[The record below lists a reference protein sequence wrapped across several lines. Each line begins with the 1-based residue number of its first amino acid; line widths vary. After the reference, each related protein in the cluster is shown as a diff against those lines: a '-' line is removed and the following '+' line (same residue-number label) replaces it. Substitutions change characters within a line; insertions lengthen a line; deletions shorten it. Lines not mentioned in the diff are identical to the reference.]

1 MEDDR
6 LKPGLD
12 YFSQKGWSPF
22 PFQIQ
27 AWTDYLDGKS
37 GLLNAPTGSGKTYAL
52 WFGILLNYIQN
63 NPTDWRTPR
72 KNGLQVIWVTPLRAL
87 AQDLQKAMQEACIGL
102 GLPWNVSVRNGDTDA
117 KTRASFKR
125 NPPECL
131 ITTPETLHIL
141 LSQKDTQPLF
151 ENLRCVVVDEWHE
164 LVGNKRG
171 VQVQLALAYLQ
182 AKCRHPFMRWAIS
195 ATLGNLQEA
204 ASTLLGNELPIHII
218 KAKLHKEIRLQ
229 SIFPEEI
236 EKYPW
241 SGHLGLRLVDQVIE
255 TIEAGRSVLL
265 FTNTRSQTEMW
276 YQKILEI
283 RPDWAGWM
291 AMHHGSLDSSIR
303 SWVENALHEGIL
315 KVVVCTSS
323 LDLGVDFRPVDR
335 VIQIGSPKGVS
346 RFVQRA
352 GRAGHQPGL
361 PSKVFFVPTNA
372 LELIEAAALRHA
384 IEEEDLESQYPPVLP
399 YDVLI
404 QFLVTLAV
412 GEGFEPQSLFELV
425 KKTKSY
431 AALSWEE
438 YQWILEFI
446 TKGGSSL
453 GSYDDYLKVVVE
465 EDGMYRVKNK
475 KIAMKHRLSMGTI
488 VSDVSMKVKFKN
500 GAYLGTVEEYFIAK
514 LKVGDRFYFAGR
526 NLELLY
532 VKGLD
537 AVVQVTTK
545 KTNQVVSWM
554 GARMSLSSKLA
565 HQLREIFK
573 GYNQGIIR
581 SEEVRRVLP
590 ILDLQQQLSLVPDN
604 QTFLIESLQTR
615 EGHHLFFYPFEGRMV
630 HELLSAL
637 LAYRIAQ
644 RFPISFSMAMND
656 YGFELFSD
664 VRVDIEELLEEDL
677 FSLDQL
683 EEDILH
689 CINESELSKRK
700 FREIASIAGLVFQG
714 YPGKPT
720 SFKHIQA
727 NSGLLFQVF
736 EEYDPENLLLKQARA
751 EALNQQ
757 MEQEMFVEAVRKI
770 NRQSIQV
777 LYPSQFTPFSF
788 PILVDRLSRTSL
800 SSESVEDKITKILA
814 QMNLDS

>member
-1 MEDDR
+1 
-6 LKPGLD
+6 
-12 YFSQKGWSPF
+12 YV
-22 PFQIQ
+22 
-27 AWTDYLDGKS
+27 
-37 GLLNAPTGSGKTYAL
+37 
-52 WFGILLNYIQN
+52 QN
-63 NPTDWRTPR
+63 NPDNWKKSQ
-72 KNGLQVIWVTPLRAL
+72 KNGLQIIWVTPLRAL
-87 AQDLQKAMQEACIGL
+87 AQDLQKAMQEACNEL
-102 GLPWNVSVRNGDTDA
+102 GLPWMVAVRNGDTDA

-141 LSQKDTQPLF
+141 LSQKDTEALF
-151 ENLRCVVVDEWHE
+151 ENLRCVIVDEWHE

-182 AKCRHPFMRWAIS
+182 AKCNHPFRRWAIS
-195 ATLGNLQEA
+195 ATLGNLEQA
-204 ASTLLGNELPIHII
+204 AKTLLGNELPLHII
-218 KAKLHKEIRLQ
+218 KAKVQKEIRITSL
-229 SIFPEEI
+229 FPEEI

-241 SGHLGLRLVDQVIE
+241 SGHLGIRMIDQVIQ
-255 TIEAGRSVLL
+255 TIEEGKSVLV

-291 AMHHGSLDSSIR
+291 AMHHGSLDSQIR
-303 SWVENALHEGIL
+303 AWVENALHEGIL

-361 PSKVFFVPTNA
+361 PSLVFFVPTNA

-384 IEEEDLESQYPPVLP
+384 IEQDDLESQFPPALP

-412 GEGFEPQSLFELV
+412 GEGFEPDSLYEII
-425 KKTKSY
+425 KKTDSY
-431 AALSWEE
+431 AALSPEE

-453 GSYDDYLKVVVE
+453 GSYDDFLKVVVE
-465 EDGMYRVKNK
+465 KDGMYRVKNK

-526 NLELLY
+526 NLELLF

-545 KTNQVVSWM
+545 KANQVVSWM
-554 GARMSLSSKLA
+554 GARMSLSSKLS
-565 HQLREIFK
+565 QQIQEIFK
-573 GYNQGIIR
+573 AYNQGIVR
-581 SEEVRRVLP
+581 SEEVKQVLP
-590 ILDLQQQLSLVPDN
+590 ILDLQQQLSLVPDA

-615 EGHHLFFYPFEGRMV
+615 EGFHLFFYPFEGRMV

-644 RFPISFSMAMND
+644 RFPVSFSMAMND
-656 YGFELFSD
+656 YGFELYSD
-664 VRVDIEELLEEDL
+664 VQLDIEELMEEDL

-689 CINESELSKRK
+689 CINESELAKRK

-736 EEYDPENLLLKQARA
+736 EDYEPDNLLLKQARS
-751 EALNQQ
+751 EVLNQQ
-757 MEQEMFVEAVRKI
+757 MEQELVIEAVRKI

-777 LYPSQFTPFSF
+777 RYPSQLTPFSF

-800 SSESVEDKITKILA
+800 SSESVEDKIAKILA
-814 QMNLDS
+814 QMDLDA

>member
-1 MEDDR
+1 
-6 LKPGLD
+6 
-12 YFSQKGWSPF
+12 
-22 PFQIQ
+22 
-27 AWTDYLDGKS
+27 LDGKS
-37 GLLNAPTGSGKTYAL
+37 GLLNAPTGSGKTFAL
-52 WFGILLNYIQN
+52 WFGVVLNYIQN
-63 NPTDWRTPR
+63 NPSDWKNPR
-72 KNGLQVIWVTPLRAL
+72 KNRLQIIWVTPLRAL
-87 AQDLQKAMQEACIGL
+87 AQDLQKAMQEACNEL
-102 GLPWNVSVRNGDTDA
+102 GLPWMVAVRNGDTDA

-141 LSQKDTQPLF
+141 LSQKDTEALF
-151 ENLRCVVVDEWHE
+151 ENLRCVIVDEWHE

-182 AKCRHPFMRWAIS
+182 AKCNHPFRRWAIS
-195 ATLGNLQEA
+195 ATLGNLEQA
-204 ASTLLGNELPIHII
+204 AKTLLGNELPLHII
-218 KAKLHKEIRLQ
+218 KAKVQKEIRITSL
-229 SIFPEEI
+229 FPEEI

-241 SGHLGLRLVDQVIE
+241 SGHLGIRMIDQVIQ
-255 TIEAGRSVLL
+255 TIEEGKSVLV

-291 AMHHGSLDSSIR
+291 AMHHGSLDSQIR
-303 SWVENALHEGIL
+303 AWVENALHEGIL

-361 PSKVFFVPTNA
+361 PSLVFFVPTNA

-384 IEEEDLESQYPPVLP
+384 IEQDDLESQFPPALP

-412 GEGFEPQSLFELV
+412 GEGFEPDSLYEII
-425 KKTKSY
+425 KKTDSY
-431 AALSWEE
+431 AALSPEE

-453 GSYDDYLKVVVE
+453 GSYDDFLKVVVE
-465 EDGMYRVKNK
+465 KDGMYRVKNK

-526 NLELLY
+526 NLELLF

-545 KTNQVVSWM
+545 KANQVVSWM
-554 GARMSLSSKLA
+554 GARMSLSSKLS
-565 HQLREIFK
+565 QQIQEIFK
-573 GYNQGIIR
+573 AYNQGIVR
-581 SEEVRRVLP
+581 SEEVKQVLP
-590 ILDLQQQLSLVPDN
+590 ILDLQQQLSLVPDA

-615 EGHHLFFYPFEGRMV
+615 EGFHLFFYPFEGRMV

-644 RFPISFSMAMND
+644 RFPVSFSMAMND
-656 YGFELFSD
+656 YGFELYSD
-664 VRVDIEELLEEDL
+664 VQLDIEELMEEDL

-689 CINESELSKRK
+689 CINESELAKRK

-736 EEYDPENLLLKQARA
+736 EDYEPDNLLLKQARS
-751 EALNQQ
+751 EVLNQQ
-757 MEQEMFVEAVRKI
+757 MEQELVIEAVRKI

-777 LYPSQFTPFSF
+777 RYPSQLTPFSF

-800 SSESVEDKITKILA
+800 SSESVEDKIAKILA
-814 QMNLDS
+814 QMDLDA

>member
-1 MEDDR
+1 
-6 LKPGLD
+6 
-12 YFSQKGWSPF
+12 
-22 PFQIQ
+22 
-27 AWTDYLDGKS
+27 
-37 GLLNAPTGSGKTYAL
+37 
-52 WFGILLNYIQN
+52 
-63 NPTDWRTPR
+63 
-72 KNGLQVIWVTPLRAL
+72 
-87 AQDLQKAMQEACIGL
+87 
-102 GLPWNVSVRNGDTDA
+102 
-117 KTRASFKR
+117 
-125 NPPECL
+125 
-131 ITTPETLHIL
+131 
-141 LSQKDTQPLF
+141 
-151 ENLRCVVVDEWHE
+151 
-164 LVGNKRG
+164 
-171 VQVQLALAYLQ
+171 
-182 AKCRHPFMRWAIS
+182 
-195 ATLGNLQEA
+195 
-204 ASTLLGNELPIHII
+204 
-218 KAKLHKEIRLQ
+218 
-229 SIFPEEI
+229 
-236 EKYPW
+236 
-241 SGHLGLRLVDQVIE
+241 
-255 TIEAGRSVLL
+255 
-265 FTNTRSQTEMW
+265 
-276 YQKILEI
+276 
-283 RPDWAGWM
+283 
-291 AMHHGSLDSSIR
+291 
-303 SWVENALHEGIL
+303 
-315 KVVVCTSS
+315 
-323 LDLGVDFRPVDR
+323 
-335 VIQIGSPKGVS
+335 
-346 RFVQRA
+346 
-352 GRAGHQPGL
+352 
-361 PSKVFFVPTNA
+361 
-372 LELIEAAALRHA
+372 
-384 IEEEDLESQYPPVLP
+384 
-399 YDVLI
+399 
-404 QFLVTLAV
+404 
-412 GEGFEPQSLFELV
+412 
-425 KKTKSY
+425 
-431 AALSWEE
+431 
-438 YQWILEFI
+438 
-446 TKGGSSL
+446 
-453 GSYDDYLKVVVE
+453 
-465 EDGMYRVKNK
+465 
-475 KIAMKHRLSMGTI
+475 MKHRLSMGTI

-573 GYNQGIIR
+573 EYNQGIIR

-736 EEYDPENLLLKQARA
+736 EEYDPENLLLKQARS

-757 MEQEMFVEAVRKI
+757 MEKEMFVEAVRKI

-777 LYPSQFTPFSF
+777 RYPSQFTPFSF

>member
-1 MEDDR
+1 MEDAR

-12 YFSQKGWSPF
+12 YFRQKGWSPF
-22 PFQIQ
+22 PFQVQ
-27 AWTDYLDGKS
+27 TWKDYLDGKS
-37 GLLNAPTGSGKTYAL
+37 GLLNAPTGSGKTFAL
-52 WFGILLNYIQN
+52 WFGVLLNYIQN
-63 NPTDWRTPR
+63 NSSDWQKPR
-72 KNGLQVIWVTPLRAL
+72 KNGLQIIWVTPLRAL
-87 AQDLQKAMQEACIGL
+87 AQDLQKAMQEACDGL
-102 GLPWNVSVRNGDTDA
+102 GIPWTVAVRNGDTDA

-141 LSQKDTQPLF
+141 LSQKETEPLF

-182 AKCRHPFMRWAIS
+182 ARCQHPFMRWAIS
-195 ATLGNLQEA
+195 ATLGNLEQA
-204 ASTLLGNELPIHII
+204 AKTLLGNELPQHII
-218 KAKLHKEIRLQ
+218 KANIQKEIRISSL
-229 SIFPEEI
+229 FPEEI

-241 SGHLGLRLVDQVIE
+241 SGHLGIRMIDQVIQ
-255 TIEAGRSVLL
+255 TIEEGKSVLV

-291 AMHHGSLDSSIR
+291 AMHHGSLDSQIR
-303 SWVENALHEGIL
+303 TWVENALHEGVL

-335 VIQIGSPKGVS
+335 VVQIGSPKGVS

-361 PSKVFFVPTNA
+361 PSLVYFVPTNA
-372 LELIEAAALRHA
+372 LELIEAAALRNA
-384 IEEEDLESQYPPVLP
+384 IEQDDLESQFPPTLP

-412 GEGFEPQSLFELV
+412 GEGFEPNALYKII
-425 KKTKSY
+425 KKTESY
-431 AALSWEE
+431 ESLSPEE

-453 GSYDDYLKVVVE
+453 GSYDDFLKVVIE

-545 KTNQVVSWM
+545 KANQVVSWM
-554 GARMSLSSKLA
+554 GARMSLSSKLS
-565 HQLREIFK
+565 QQIQEIFK
-573 GYNQGIIR
+573 AYNQGIVG
-581 SEEVRRVLP
+581 SEEVRQVLP
-590 ILDLQQQLSLVPDN
+590 ILDLQQQLSLVPDA

-615 EGHHLFFYPFEGRMV
+615 EGFHLFFYPFEGRMV

-644 RFPISFSMAMND
+644 RLPVSFSMAMND

-664 VRVDIEELLEEDL
+664 VQLDIEELLEEDL
-677 FSLDQL
+677 FSLDHL

-689 CINESELSKRK
+689 CINESELAKRK

-736 EEYDPENLLLKQARA
+736 EDYEPDNLLLKQARA

-757 MEQEMFVEAVRKI
+757 MEQELLIEAVRKI

-777 LYPSQFTPFSF
+777 RYPSQLTPFSF

-800 SSESVEDKITKILA
+800 SSESVEDKIAKILA
-814 QMNLDS
+814 QMDLDS

>member
-1 MEDDR
+1 MEDAR

-12 YFSQKGWSPF
+12 YFRQKGWSPF
-22 PFQIQ
+22 PFQVQ
-27 AWTDYLDGKS
+27 TWKDYLDGKS
-37 GLLNAPTGSGKTYAL
+37 GLLNAPTGSGKTFAL
-52 WFGILLNYIQN
+52 WFGVLLNYIQN
-63 NPTDWRTPR
+63 NSSDWQKPR
-72 KNGLQVIWVTPLRAL
+72 KNGLQIIWVTPLRAL
-87 AQDLQKAMQEACIGL
+87 AQDLQKAMQEACDGL
-102 GLPWNVSVRNGDTDA
+102 GIPWTVAVRNGDTDA

-141 LSQKDTQPLF
+141 LSQKETEPLF

-182 AKCRHPFMRWAIS
+182 ARCQHPFMRWAIS
-195 ATLGNLQEA
+195 ATLGNLEQA
-204 ASTLLGNELPIHII
+204 AKTLLGNELPQHII
-218 KAKLHKEIRLQ
+218 KANIQKEIRISSL
-229 SIFPEEI
+229 FPEEI

-241 SGHLGLRLVDQVIE
+241 SGHLGIRMIDQVIQ
-255 TIEAGRSVLL
+255 TIEEGKSVLV

-291 AMHHGSLDSSIR
+291 AMHHGSLDSQIR
-303 SWVENALHEGIL
+303 TWVENALHEGVL

-335 VIQIGSPKGVS
+335 VVQIGSPKGVS

-361 PSKVFFVPTNA
+361 PSLVYFVPTNA
-372 LELIEAAALRHA
+372 LELIEAAALRNA
-384 IEEEDLESQYPPVLP
+384 IEQDDLESQFPPTLP

-412 GEGFEPQSLFELV
+412 GEGFEPNALYKII
-425 KKTKSY
+425 KKTESY
-431 AALSWEE
+431 ESLSPEE

-453 GSYDDYLKVVVE
+453 GSYDDFLKVVIE

-545 KTNQVVSWM
+545 KANQVVSWM
-554 GARMSLSSKLA
+554 GARMSLSSKLS
-565 HQLREIFK
+565 QQIQEIFK
-573 GYNQGIIR
+573 AYNQGIVG
-581 SEEVRRVLP
+581 SEEVRQVLP
-590 ILDLQQQLSLVPDN
+590 ILDLQQQLSLVPDA

-615 EGHHLFFYPFEGRMV
+615 EGFHLFFYPFEGRMV

-644 RFPISFSMAMND
+644 RLPVSFSMAMND

-664 VRVDIEELLEEDL
+664 VQLDIEELLEEDL
-677 FSLDQL
+677 FSLDHL
-683 EEDILH
+683 AEDILH
-689 CINESELSKRK
+689 CINESELAKRK

-736 EEYDPENLLLKQARA
+736 EDYEPDNLLLKQARA
-751 EALNQQ
+751 EVLNQQ
-757 MEQEMFVEAVRKI
+757 MEQELLIEAVRKI

-777 LYPSQFTPFSF
+777 RYPSQLTPFSF
-788 PILVDRLSRTSL
+788 PILVDRLGRTSL
-800 SSESVEDKITKILA
+800 SSESVEDKIAKILA
-814 QMNLDS
+814 QMDLDS

>member
-1 MEDDR
+1 MEDAR

-12 YFSQKGWSPF
+12 YFLKKGWSPF
-22 PFQIQ
+22 PFQVQ
-27 AWTDYLDGKS
+27 TWKDYLDGKS
-37 GLLNAPTGSGKTYAL
+37 GLLNAPTGSGKTFAL
-52 WFGILLNYIQN
+52 WFGVLLNYIQN
-63 NPTDWRTPR
+63 NTSDWKNPR
-72 KNGLQVIWVTPLRAL
+72 KNGLQIIWVTPLRAL
-87 AQDLQKAMQEACIGL
+87 AQDLQKAMQEACDGL
-102 GLPWNVSVRNGDTDA
+102 ELPWTVAVRNGDTDA

-141 LSQKDTQPLF
+141 LSQKETEPLF

-182 AKCRHPFMRWAIS
+182 ARCQHPFMRWAIS
-195 ATLGNLQEA
+195 ATLGNLEQA
-204 ASTLLGNELPIHII
+204 AKTLLGNELPQHII
-218 KAKLHKEIRLQ
+218 KANIQKEIRISSL
-229 SIFPEEI
+229 FPEEI

-241 SGHLGLRLVDQVIE
+241 SGHLGIRMIDQVIQ
-255 TIEAGRSVLL
+255 TIEEGKSVLV

-291 AMHHGSLDSSIR
+291 AMHHGSLDSQIR
-303 SWVENALHEGIL
+303 TWVENALHDGIL

-335 VIQIGSPKGVS
+335 VVQIGSPKGVS

-361 PSKVFFVPTNA
+361 PSLVYFVPTNA
-372 LELIEAAALRHA
+372 LELIEAAALRNA
-384 IEEEDLESQYPPVLP
+384 IEQDDLESQFPPTLP

-412 GEGFEPQSLFELV
+412 GEGFEPNALYKII
-425 KKTKSY
+425 KKTESY
-431 AALSWEE
+431 ESLSPEE

-453 GSYDDYLKVVVE
+453 GSYDDFLKVVIE

-526 NLELLY
+526 NLKLLY

-545 KTNQVVSWM
+545 KANQVVSWM
-554 GARMSLSSKLA
+554 GARMSLSSKLS
-565 HQLREIFK
+565 QQIQEIFK
-573 GYNQGIIR
+573 AYNQGIVG
-581 SEEVRRVLP
+581 SEEVRQVLP
-590 ILDLQQQLSLVPDN
+590 ILDLQQQLSLVPDA

-615 EGHHLFFYPFEGRMV
+615 EGFHLFFYPFEGRMV

-644 RFPISFSMAMND
+644 RLPVSFSMAMND

-664 VRVDIEELLEEDL
+664 VQLDIEELLEEDL
-677 FSLDQL
+677 FSLDHL
-683 EEDILH
+683 AEDILH
-689 CINESELSKRK
+689 CINESELAKRK

-736 EEYDPENLLLKQARA
+736 EDYEPDNLLLKQARA
-751 EALNQQ
+751 EVLNQQ
-757 MEQEMFVEAVRKI
+757 MEQELLIEAVRKI

-777 LYPSQFTPFSF
+777 RYPSQLTPFSF

-800 SSESVEDKITKILA
+800 SSESVEDKIAKILA
-814 QMNLDS
+814 QMDLES

>member
-1 MEDDR
+1 
-6 LKPGLD
+6 
-12 YFSQKGWSPF
+12 
-22 PFQIQ
+22 
-27 AWTDYLDGKS
+27 
-37 GLLNAPTGSGKTYAL
+37 
-52 WFGILLNYIQN
+52 
-63 NPTDWRTPR
+63 
-72 KNGLQVIWVTPLRAL
+72 
-87 AQDLQKAMQEACIGL
+87 
-102 GLPWNVSVRNGDTDA
+102 
-117 KTRASFKR
+117 
-125 NPPECL
+125 
-131 ITTPETLHIL
+131 
-141 LSQKDTQPLF
+141 
-151 ENLRCVVVDEWHE
+151 
-164 LVGNKRG
+164 
-171 VQVQLALAYLQ
+171 
-182 AKCRHPFMRWAIS
+182 
-195 ATLGNLQEA
+195 LGNLEQA
-204 ASTLLGNELPIHII
+204 AKTLLGNELPIHII
-218 KAKLHKEIRLQ
+218 KAKVQKEIRITSL
-229 SIFPEEI
+229 FPAEI

-241 SGHLGLRLVDQVIE
+241 SGHLGIRMIDQVIQ
-255 TIEAGRSVLL
+255 TIEEGKSVLV

-276 YQKILEI
+276 YQKILEV

-291 AMHHGSLDSSIR
+291 AMHHGSLDSQIR

-361 PSKVFFVPTNA
+361 PSLVFFVPTNA

-384 IEEEDLESQYPPVLP
+384 IEQDDLESQFPPSLP

-412 GEGFEPQSLFELV
+412 GEGFEPSSLYAIIQ
-425 KKTKSY
+425 KTESY
-431 AALSWEE
+431 AALSPEE

-446 TKGGSSL
+446 TKGGNSL
-453 GSYDDYLKVVVE
+453 GSYDDFLKVVVE

-545 KTNQVVSWM
+545 KANQVVSWM
-554 GARMSLSSKLA
+554 GARMSLSSKLS
-565 HQLREIFK
+565 QQIQEIFK
-573 GYNQGIIR
+573 AYNQGIVR
-581 SEEVRRVLP
+581 SEEVRQVLP
-590 ILDLQQQLSLVPDN
+590 ILDLQQQLSLVPDAT
-604 QTFLIESLQTR
+604 TFLIESLQTR
-615 EGHHLFFYPFEGRMV
+615 DGFHLFFYPFEGRMV

-644 RFPISFSMAMND
+644 RFPVSFSMAMND

-664 VRVDIEELLEEDL
+664 VQLDIEELLEEDL
-677 FSLDQL
+677 FSLDHL

-689 CINESELSKRK
+689 CINESELAKRK

-736 EEYDPENLLLKQARA
+736 EDYEPDNLLLKQARA
-751 EALNQQ
+751 EVLNQQ
-757 MEQEMFVEAVRKI
+757 MEQELVIEAVRKI

-777 LYPSQFTPFSF
+777 RYPSQLTPFSF

-800 SSESVEDKITKILA
+800 SSESVEDKIAKILA
-814 QMNLDS
+814 QMDLDS